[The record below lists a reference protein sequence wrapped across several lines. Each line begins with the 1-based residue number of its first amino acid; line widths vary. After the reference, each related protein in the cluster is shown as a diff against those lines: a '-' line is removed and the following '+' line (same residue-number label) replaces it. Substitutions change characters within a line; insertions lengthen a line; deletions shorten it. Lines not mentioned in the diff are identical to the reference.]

1 MSEKL
6 LFDNK
11 ACRFA
16 MAVGH
21 FSTPLG
27 LLHIRFANHGYAEK
41 HTTAPYL
48 KVSSMGG
55 GGVLEE
61 SPGRLLQ
68 VRPLPCIC
76 CQSLASPARR
86 AEKTALPV
94 VRRLVAHAVCYQIQK
109 VASASGAEVT
119 RSASKKC

>member
-1 MSEKL
+1 
-6 LFDNK
+6 
-11 ACRFA
+11 
-16 MAVGH
+16 MAVAH
-21 FSTPLG
+21 FSTSLG
-27 LLHIRFANHGYAEK
+27 LLHIRSANHGYAEK

-94 VRRLVAHAVCYQIQK
+94 VRRLAAHAVCDQIQK

-119 RSASKKC
+119 SSAS